1 MSLNTTTGYIG
12 SESMI
17 KYIAG
22 ICLVV
27 VAATA
32 NAELIQQFKNPTFSG
47 QGWASHVLTM
57 EQMRQSAK
65 NSVESKAASDKAAAD
80 AAATNTPLSKF
91 MALFTGQV
99 YSQLA
104 TQLTN
109 NLFKECAAGGGAS
122 CSNGDFMVTETQ
134 KIIWTKLG
142 NNVTLDVYDG
152 KLVNNAFVPN
162 ARPTQSI
169 TVPVSSFSF

>member
-1 MSLNTTTGYIG
+1 MKKVLVT
-12 SESMI
+12 
-17 KYIAG
+17 IAAMFT
-22 ICLVV
+22 I
-27 VAATA
+27 ASA
-32 NAELIQQFKNPTFSG
+32 NAELVQQFKDPTFSG
-47 QGWASHVLTM
+47 QGWASHVLTL
-57 EQMRQSAK
+57 EQMRQGAK
-65 NSVESKAASDKAAAD
+65 SSVESKAAGERAAEAAA
-80 AAATNTPLSKF
+80 AQNTPLAKF
-91 MALFTGQV
+91 MSLFTGQV

-122 CSNGDFMVTETQ
+122 CTNGDFMVTETQ

-152 KLVNNAFVPN
+152 KLVNSVFVPN